1 MQINGG
7 GGIRTPVPRC
17 FKASV
22 YMLSRFIVFFTLPGA
37 KTTGSWLSYFGKVSL
52 CRPEQP
58 AQPACLVTPLPDP
71 QAKSGRTGCQFRQP
85 CATVCCRLKL
95 VAGMISQAN
104 RRPGHAACPSIIR
117 SKPFAPIFTFHK
129 RAYFFDL
136 VFLVFFRTTFFFTLF
151 FAVDCTILKTG
162 MVNEGNPIRAIIF
175 CTNSRQY
182 GQAL

>member
-17 FKASV
+17 FKTSV
-22 YMLSRFIVFFTLPGA
+22 YMLSRLIVFFTLPGA

-58 AQPACLVTPLPDP
+58 VQPACLVTPLPDP

-104 RRPGHAACPSIIR
+104 RRPGHAACPSTIR
-117 SKPFAPIFTFHK
+117 SKPFAPLFTFQICLLSALLNRSLWQPTLYHLL
-129 RAYFFDL
+129 R
-136 VFLVFFRTTFFFTLF
+136 RTTTK
-151 FAVDCTILKTG
+151 VYYRPD
-162 MVNEGNPIRAIIF
+162 F
-175 CTNSRQY
+175 CQKPHRRFSP
-182 GQAL
+182 